1 MKKRKWLLPWICV
14 GCLITGIFLS
24 FYDTYFYTNKGKLD
38 SLAICFSKKDQIQAI
53 CILCI
58 LAAIFVYG
66 IYTLRG
72 KYAWSAGIVLTVAG
86 VFIVFTKRKAVVYG
100 IRFVS
105 YLYKNRMAAYMHTVK
120 PSIQIWENDPTG
132 CFLVRNADRFSFA
145 VICSNLCALYAQ
157 QRLFVIV

>member
-1 MKKRKWLLPWICV
+1 MIPIFIPIKGSLIPLPSVFQKKIRYRQ
-14 GCLITGIFLS
+14 
-24 FYDTYFYTNKGKLD
+24 YD
-38 SLAICFSKKDQIQAI
+38 
-53 CILCI
+53 ILCI
-58 LAAIFVYG
+58 LAAVFVYG